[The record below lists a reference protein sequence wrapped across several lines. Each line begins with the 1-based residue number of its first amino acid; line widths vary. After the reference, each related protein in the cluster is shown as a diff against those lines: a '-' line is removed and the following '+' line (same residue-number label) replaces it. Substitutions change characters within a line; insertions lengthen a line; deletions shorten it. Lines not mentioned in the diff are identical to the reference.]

1 MQFYRIKISKISTH
15 IYIYNNNN
23 IKKKK
28 SGGIAS
34 PLSLYVGLVHKYL

>member
-28 SGGIAS
+28 NQGAS
-34 PLSLYVGLVHKYL
+34 LLSLYVGPVHKYL

>member
-15 IYIYNNNN
+15 IYIYNN

-28 SGGIAS
+28 NQGAS
-34 PLSLYVGLVHKYL
+34 LLSLYVGPVHKYI